1 VSLSGNLETAAE
13 AETAPARV
21 QKNQHGTRRN
31 YVWCIVKTQA
41 GAAQTVLTA
50 TLGNNSIY
58 ILDDDN
64 LAAGSAMEADTGTLQ
79 EVAIDDDLSMEA
91 DTLQEAATNDD
102 DSEADCDFPGL
113 PKAPVRKSAPRSS
126 RSAPRSSS
134 SALRPTSSAQP
145 TKTKKLSI
153 SESRMWH
160 RRLAHLHPAAMRSL
174 IDGLSHSDTTC
185 DVCIK
190 AKAKR
195 KIIRIPVKPTTMP
208 FELVHSDLCGPFS
221 TPSHSGSRYYI
232 IYIDDYTR
240 YAEVYLLADKK
251 AASCVAAFQAYQAQA
266 KARGY
271 NIQRF
276 RCDNGRGEYD
286 NAFFRGILRVSGISF
301 EPSPLYSQHKN
312 GVSERMIGVVT
323 EKARAMMID
332 SQAPLE
338 FWGEA
343 VMSAAYLHRRT
354 PSRALRGK
362 TPWEMLHSHIKKKN
376 GDTENGDA
384 EPVGPPPIHHLR
396 RFGCLAHKRIPEDQR
411 TDKKLGE
418 RSKHAMMVG
427 YVHNS
432 TSMWR
437 IWDPDFKK
445 TIQTS
450 DVDFDEEINCYT
462 TCPPPAVSES
472 DGKAIDPFGLPE
484 KEPIHVEYVE
494 AADPDALSSSGTL
507 FSFFLALQTTRSL
520 LRFKPPA
527 RSQFRSPARFCVGSS
542 HLLVR
547 SSSHL
552 LVRSSD
558 HPLAFASV
566 QATCSFAVQA
576 TCSFA
581 VQTTRSLSRFKPPA
595 RLQFISPGRFCAG
608 SRHLLQGSS
617 HPQLA
622 FTVAQKRVVLSQFL
636 IAILFRCHGPSERA
650 KG

>member
-1 VSLSGNLETAAE
+1 MCNDRESFHTFKKLPKPMPIRLGNNFTVYATYHGLANITQSFQAHALFTPTFKHSLFSVSQLDISGYTS
-13 AETAPARV
+13 TFGGGR
-21 QKNQHGTRRN
+21 
-31 YVWCIVKTQA
+31 CIVKT
-41 GAAQTVLTA
+41 GSAQTVLTA

-64 LAAGSAMEADTGTLQ
+64 MAAGSAMEA
-79 EVAIDDDLSMEA
+79 
-91 DTLQEAATNDD
+91 QEAATDDD
-102 DSEADCDFPGL
+102 DSDAHFPGL
-113 PKAPVRKSAPRSS
+113 PKAPTQK
-126 RSAPRSSS
+126 
-134 SALRPTSSAQP
+134 PTSSAAQP
-145 TKTKKLSI
+145 TKKKKLSI

-174 IDGLSHSDTTC
+174 IDGLTHSDTTC
-185 DVCIK
+185 NVCIK

-251 AASCVAAFQAYQAQA
+251 AESCVAAFQAYQAQA

-271 NIQRF
+271 DIQRF

-286 NAFFRGILRVSGISF
+286 NAFFRSILRISGISF
-301 EPSPLYSQHKN
+301 EPSPPYSQHKN

-354 PSRALRGK
+354 PSRALGGK
-362 TPWEMLHSHIKKKN
+362 TPWEMLHSHLKKK
-376 GDTENGDA
+376 NGDA

-396 RFGCLAHKRIPEDQR
+396 RFGCLAHKRIPEEQR
-411 TDKKLGE
+411 TDKKLGD

-494 AADPDALSSSGTL
+494 SADPDALSGTL
-507 FSFFLALQTTRSL
+507 FSTFFHTSDTCLLAVQITRS
-520 LRFKPPA
+520 
-527 RSQFRSPARFCVGSS
+527 CGSS
-542 HLLVR
+542 HLLAR
-547 SSSHL
+547 SS
-552 LVRSSD
+552 
-558 HPLAFASV
+558 V
-566 QATCSFAVQA
+566 QTTTCSL
-576 TCSFA
+576 A
-581 VQTTRSLSRFKPPA
+581 VQTTCYRAVHTFRS
-595 RLQFISPGRFCAG
+595 
-608 SRHLLQGSS
+608 
-617 HPQLA
+617 
-622 FTVAQKRVVLSQFL
+622 VLSQFKRSRYFT
-636 IAILFRCHGPSERA
+636 IAYCYPIQTTRA
-650 KG
+650 LGVC

>member
-1 VSLSGNLETAAE
+1 MGWMRLQHGCHLTKSAL
-13 AETAPARV
+13 V
-21 QKNQHGTRRN
+21 QK
-31 YVWCIVKTQA
+31 YVLKWLKYS
-41 GAAQTVLTA
+41 
-50 TLGNNSIY
+50 NNP
-58 ILDDDN
+58 
-64 LAAGSAMEADTGTLQ
+64 
-79 EVAIDDDLSMEA
+79 
-91 DTLQEAATNDD
+91 D
-102 DSEADCDFPGL
+102 DSDAELFPAL
-113 PKAPVRKSAPRSS
+113 PKAPIRKPAS
-126 RSAPRSSS
+126 R
-134 SALRPTSSAQP
+134 TSTQ
-145 TKTKKLSI
+145 TKKKLSI

-174 IDGLSHSDTTC
+174 IDGLTHSDTTC
-185 DVCIK
+185 EVYIK

-195 KIIRIPVKPTTMP
+195 KMIRIPVKPTTMP
-208 FELVHSDLCGPFS
+208 FELVHSDLCGPFA

-232 IYIDDYTR
+232 LYIDDYTR

-251 AASCVAAFQAYQAQA
+251 AESCVAAFQAYQAQA

-301 EPSPLYSQHKN
+301 EPSPPYSQHKN
-312 GVSERMIGVVT
+312 GVSERLIGVIT

-343 VMSAAYLHRRT
+343 VMTATYLHRRT
-354 PSRALRGK
+354 PSRALGGK
-362 TPWEMLHSHIKKKN
+362 TPWELLHSDIKKKN
-376 GDTENGDA
+376 SRGDGDGNA
-384 EPVGPPPIHHLR
+384 ELESTLQLGPPPIHHLR
-396 RFGCLAHKRIPEDQR
+396 RFGCLAYKRIPEDQR

-445 TIQTS
+445 TIQCS

-462 TCPPPAVSES
+462 TCPLPAVADS

-507 FSFFLALQTTRSL
+507 RCISFAIQT
-520 LRFKPPA
+520 PA
-527 RSQFRSPARFCVGSS
+527 CSQFRSPARFCGSNRLLAGSS
-542 HLLVR
+542 DHHLLA
-547 SSSHL
+547 
-552 LVRSSD
+552 RSSD
-558 HPLAFASV
+558 
-566 QATCSFAVQA
+566 
-576 TCSFA
+576 
-581 VQTTRSLSRFKPPA
+581 
-595 RLQFISPGRFCAG
+595 
-608 SRHLLQGSS
+608 HLLQGSS
-617 HPQLA
+617 HLHSSKRGCYFTIAYCYPIEMSRALGVCSRLTSLHLLHCVLPILVKKLRTVSATPRRWIIRKLHVASALA
-622 FTVAQKRVVLSQFL
+622 APRPRCRLR
-636 IAILFRCHGPSERA
+636 ILHRRFRIFQSLVG
-650 KG
+650 